1 MQFISFHFNS
11 MTGNVWQ
18 QFQEKFRKSDLAL
31 TQSIEQYDV
40 NIMLDNDLAK
50 QNTISYSNVLCL
62 SNNQST
68 VELQFS
74 K

>member
-1 MQFISFHFNS
+1 MAEYACRDA
-11 MTGNVWQ
+11 Q

-31 TQSIEQYDV
+31 TQSIEEYDV
-40 NIMLDNDLAK
+40 NMMLDNDLAK

>member
-1 MQFISFHFNS
+1 MCARC
-11 MTGNVWQ
+11 GGQ

-31 TQSIEQYDV
+31 TQSMEQYDV
-40 NIMLDNDLAK
+40 NMMLDNDLAK

>member
-1 MQFISFHFNS
+1 MAEY
-11 MTGNVWQ
+11 VWRDAQ

-40 NIMLDNDLAK
+40 NMMLDNDLAK
-50 QNTISYSNVLCL
+50 QNTISYSNVLSL